1 MNLILAIIQPTKL
14 GAVKE
19 ALVKLGIQ
27 GMTVTGAKGFGR
39 QKGRPMAFLGLLNME
54 GKPFTV
60 DFVPKVRIEIVVN
73 DEMTDAVVDT
83 IVRTAR
89 TDTVGDGKLF
99 VIPVSRAVRSKNL
112 LLSARHFPNPR
123 GSSLF
128 FLLVEPFSARLLCPC
143 PISSLLKTKYQTSD
157 LLFCCDRG

>member
-1 MNLILAIIQPTKL
+1 MNSNIYPSIPVIMNLIIAIIQPNKL
-14 GAVKE
+14 DAVKE

-39 QKGRPMAFLGLLNME
+39 QKGRPLAFLGLLNME

-73 DEMTDAVVDT
+73 DDLTDAVVDT
-83 IVRTAR
+83 IVKTAR

-99 VIPVSRAVRSKNL
+99 VIPVSRAIRIRTSEENEAAL
-112 LLSARHFPNPR
+112 TIEEPATLSEKFP
-123 GSSLF
+123 
-128 FLLVEPFSARLLCPC
+128 
-143 PISSLLKTKYQTSD
+143 
-157 LLFCCDRG
+157 